1 MKLSRRVL
9 LFVLSLGCL
18 LPFAPKQAQAADIDY
33 AAIYERASQS
43 VVFIAA
49 MLDANRSKSGTGFV
63 VSPDGYL
70 MTSRH
75 VIWNDEANKACER
88 IVIFLKPERITGRNE
103 DDLLKRYDA
112 TVVRA
117 KGELDVA
124 LLKIENPPAGL
135 IPLVFGNEDDAKV
148 GMPTAAIGH
157 PEGGSRWSLT
167 TGLISG
173 QQLDFAGVKGFDMVQ
188 MTTSLN
194 PGNSGGPL
202 LNKDSKVIGV
212 NTAVIRKGSS
222 GVVLEGI
229 NLALKGTTAEKWMK
243 ESPVPGVEKAP
254 ALVAAQP
261 TPKKAPAEAVKK
273 MNEAKPGKVYTA
285 NDLGAM
291 FKEIEDDSEKAIDEF
306 RKTHKR

>member
-1 MKLSRRVL
+1 MKLSRWVL
-9 LFVLSLGCL
+9 IVGLALGVLVPLY
-18 LPFAPKQAQAADIDY
+18 PKQVQAAEMDY

-49 MLDANRSKSGTGFV
+49 MLDANRTKTGSGFI
-63 VSPDGYL
+63 VSPDGYV

-75 VIWNDEANKACER
+75 VIWNDDTNKASER
-88 IVIFLKPERITGRNE
+88 IVIFLKPERITGRPE
-103 DDLLKRYDA
+103 DDLTKRYDA

-124 LLKIENPPAGL
+124 LLKIENPPATL
-135 IPLVFGNEDDAKV
+135 IPLVFGNDDDAKV

-157 PEGGSRWSLT
+157 PEGGARWSLT

-243 ESPVPGVEKAP
+243 EAPVPGVEKAP
-254 ALVAAQP
+254 AVVAKQP
-261 TPKKAPAEAVKK
+261 APKSAPPEAVKK

-285 NDLGAM
+285 DDLGAM
-291 FKEIEDDSEKAIDEF
+291 FKQIEDDSEKAIEEF
-306 RKTHKR
+306 RKAHQR